1 MLLLVVHCCASIF
14 ATHNHFK
21 KFAATQVFN
30 EQVPRHELGEG
41 NAGLV
46 VIRNGTVR
54 VHWLRGKDN
63 HWRFACIKSAV
74 EWAKSL
80 SFPDTAFIVNID
92 DFPICK
98 DKRCPLPVF
107 TNYKK
112 WRNNKNLETNEVL
125 FPVSGCVA
133 SRVTPGPVATC
144 MHVSLLGS
152 SSLTHTHVLAHS
164 PSMLLPLRN
173 NTRTHVLTHKSAQP
187 LTIPFIQVF
196 NHHYEDLYMFP
207 WHKKR
212 GKAMMRASQ
221 QGCMPANSSR

>member
-1 MLLLVVHCCASIF
+1 MLLLLAP
-14 ATHNHFK
+14 
-21 KFAATQVFN
+21 QVFN

-74 EWAKSL
+74 ESARSL
-80 SFPDTAFIVNID
+80 HFPDTAFIVNID

-112 WRNNKNLETNEVL
+112 WRNGRNLETNEVL
-125 FPVSGCVA
+125 FPVSKTLLCPVVWQDLPPTRHAARRVRVCSVKLLCDKFVA
-133 SRVTPGPVATC
+133 YTVPN
-144 MHVSLLGS
+144 HVSSDLS
-152 SSLTHTHVLAHS
+152 D
-164 PSMLLPLRN
+164 PCLP
-173 NTRTHVLTHKSAQP
+173 V
-187 LTIPFIQVF
+187 I
-196 NHHYEDLYMFP
+196 E
-207 WHKKR
+207 
-212 GKAMMRASQ
+212 
-221 QGCMPANSSR
+221 C